1 MIFDKALTE
10 ALQVTVLKGFYNP
23 SGLKPVQSTL
33 ERSSISVDPV
43 DEPPAGAYSNL
54 RREKVKLSDSLIR
67 EAVPAAPPPAPGGDE
82 SGVFD
87 LNDPTGGPED
97 EPDTLQDPTEEP
109 GLDDEDTISG
119 GEGSEGGEG
128 GEGLSSGSNYTVEM
142 VKSQLDG
149 ILKMWMDLAG
159 NYPEGDE
166 RHKFI
171 EIGERL
177 REISGVVERDFVQKH
192 PD

>member
-1 MIFDKALTE
+1 MTFDKALNE
-10 ALQVTVLKGFYNP
+10 ALQITVLKGVYNP
-23 SGLKPVQSTL
+23 SNLKTIQSTM
-33 ERSSISVDPV
+33 EKSSISVDTV
-43 DEPPAGAYSNL
+43 DTPPAGAYSNL
-54 RREKVKLSDSLIR
+54 HREKVKLSDSLIR
-67 EAVPAAPPPAPGGDE
+67 EAEVPPAPEGGDE
-82 SGVFD
+82 GIFD
-87 LNDPTGGPED
+87 LKDDPTANPEGELEDQTTELPED
-97 EPDTLQDPTEEP
+97 EFDA
-109 GLDDEDTISG
+109 G
-119 GEGSEGGEG
+119 GAGI
-128 GEGLSSGSNYTVEM
+128 SSGSNYTVEM

>member
-1 MIFDKALTE
+1 MTFDKALNE
-10 ALQVTVLKGFYNP
+10 ALQITVLKGVYNP
-23 SGLKPVQSTL
+23 SNLKTIQSTM
-33 ERSSISVDPV
+33 EKSSISVDTV
-43 DEPPAGAYSNL
+43 DTPPAGAYSNL
-54 RREKVKLSDSLIR
+54 HREKVKLSDSLIR
-67 EAVPAAPPPAPGGDE
+67 EAEAPPTPEGGDDE
-82 SGVFD
+82 GIFD
-87 LNDPTGGPED
+87 LKDDPTAGPEGEFEGQTAELPEG
-97 EPDTLQDPTEEP
+97 EP
-109 GLDDEDTISG
+109 G
-119 GEGSEGGEG
+119 GEGI
-128 GEGLSSGSNYTVEM
+128 SSGSNYTVEM
-142 VKSQLDG
+142 VKNQLDG